1 MTSVAPDALPL
12 VITVEPG
19 STEFSPDDPGWRAQV
34 VALRTALRDADVDDV
49 RREEIPSPG
58 HKAGVEM
65 LIVALG
71 SSGAIT
77 AAVEVIRA
85 WLVRD
90 QSRVLK
96 VTYRDGDRRVSVQ
109 VDGTTVS
116 DDTIKGALQS
126 ALEQLPHDR

>member
-1 MTSVAPDALPL
+1 MASMAPDASPL
-12 VITVEPG
+12 DVTVEPG
-19 STEFSPDDPGWRAQV
+19 SIEFSPDDPGWRAQV
-34 VALRTALRDADVDDV
+34 VALRTALRDAGVDDV